1 MTENSIILKRI
12 SELSPRE
19 FENLVYD
26 CVRGIGLSNLIW
38 RTPGPDGGRDI
49 EGEILETDVTG
60 FETRLRWYV
69 ECKRYTSS
77 IDWPTVWQKLSY
89 ADSQGADVLLLATN
103 SNPSPNCET
112 EVQAWNQDRRRPR
125 IRFWRGYDLPRIL
138 RANLPIARA
147 HGIIDPIREVVTD
160 GIDLSLVINRLV
172 QASYSAS
179 IFDQNNLQTLETA
192 AALSEL
198 LSQRLADLKAYG
210 RFVPAT
216 RANEPPEFDWL
227 STEGDFREWEDVGLR
242 ALLCSIHL
250 VSQGEM
256 IRAVASGM
264 LLRVR
269 YEGEKVQPI
278 DLKAELLLATLLWS
292 QAEISA
298 ETSNEEM
305 VIRQR
310 TSE

>member
-1 MTENSIILKRI
+1 MTENSKILERI
-12 SELSPRE
+12 AALSPRE

-26 CVRGIGLSNLIW
+26 CVRGSGLSNLVW

-49 EGEILETDVTG
+49 EGELVETDVTG

-69 ECKRYTSS
+69 ECKRYASS

-89 ADSQGADVLLLATN
+89 ADSQGADVFLLATN

-112 EVQAWNQDRRRPR
+112 EVLSWNQARRRPR

-147 HGIIDPIREVVTD
+147 HGIIDPICGVASD

-179 IFDQNNLQTLETA
+179 IFDQNHLQTLETA

-198 LSQRLADLKAYG
+198 LSQRLADLKVYG
-210 RFVPAT
+210 RFVSAT
-216 RANEPPEFDWL
+216 KASDPPEFDWL
-227 STEGDFREWEDVGLR
+227 TTDGDFREWEDVGLR

-250 VSQGEM
+250 VSQGDM
-256 IRAVASGM
+256 IRAVASGT

-278 DLKAELLLATLLWS
+278 DLETELLLTTLLWS
-292 QAEISA
+292 RAEISA
-298 ETSNEEM
+298 ETNNEEM

-310 TSE
+310 ASE